1 MIYYI
6 LLYTIMYHVPFNVK
20 VSAYFFP
27 WIKCC
32 QSFLSQLNSTSALA
46 FLDSSLNDNILQIN
60 VLLEIIDSAEKSM
73 GYNFFRTAWSKVSMT
88 LAGFDSFLLL
98 CFQLLLVDIILR
110 IHLFANQL
118 QFCQKY
124 MCFSI
129 VQRKVIEIFV

>member
-1 MIYYI
+1 M
-6 LLYTIMYHVPFNVK
+6 
-20 VSAYFFP
+20 
-27 WIKCC
+27 
-32 QSFLSQLNSTSALA
+32 SQLNSTSALA